1 MDLESAVA
9 ELYATAPDAF
19 ITRRAE
25 LVRAARLA
33 GDRALATAI
42 GKLRKPTRSAWLV
55 NLYARSASDELAE
68 LLELGAALRVAQ
80 EQLSTADLR
89 RLSAQR
95 NTVVTA
101 ASRRAVA
108 LAEARGYRA
117 SESVRQEV
125 NLTLQA
131 ALADPTVAE
140 QMRAG
145 TVTEAHTYGGFGPL
159 TPSPGTATPPPAA
172 ASELP
177 TGEPPEDELER
188 ARSRRARAERLRAE
202 QARAEAEHRLHAAEA
217 ELERATDAA
226 EDAVQQVTK
235 VGEQIATLHSQ
246 LRDLE
251 QAQSQAEQ
259 RAADARTT
267 VVKLQDR
274 VRAAREA
281 RDAL

>member
-19 ITRRAE
+19 IIRRAE

-101 ASRRAVA
+101 ASRRVVA

-159 TPSPGTATPPPAA
+159 TPSPNTATPPAA

-188 ARSRRARAERLRAE
+188 ARSRRAREERLRAE
-202 QARAEAEHRLHAAEA
+202 RARAEAEHRLHAAEA
-217 ELERATDAA
+217 ELERAADAA
-226 EDAVQQVTK
+226 EDAAEQVTK
-235 VGEQIATLHSQ
+235 VGEQIATLQSQ

>member
-101 ASRRAVA
+101 ASRRVVA

-159 TPSPGTATPPPAA
+159 TPSPNTATPPAA

-267 VVKLQDR
+267 VAKLQDR

>member
-9 ELYATAPDAF
+9 ELYAAAPDAF

-25 LVRAARLA
+25 LVRATRLA

-140 QMRAG
+140 QVRAG

-159 TPSPGTATPPPAA
+159 TPSPNTATPPAA

-267 VVKLQDR
+267 VAKLQDR

-281 RDAL
+281 CDAL

>member
-140 QMRAG
+140 QVRAG

-159 TPSPGTATPPPAA
+159 TPSPNTATPPAA

-188 ARSRRARAERLRAE
+188 ARSRRAREERLRAE
-202 QARAEAEHRLHAAEA
+202 RARAEAEHRLHAAEA
-217 ELERATDAA
+217 ELERAADAA
-226 EDAVQQVTK
+226 EDAVEQVTK
-235 VGEQIATLHSQ
+235 LGEQIATLQSQ